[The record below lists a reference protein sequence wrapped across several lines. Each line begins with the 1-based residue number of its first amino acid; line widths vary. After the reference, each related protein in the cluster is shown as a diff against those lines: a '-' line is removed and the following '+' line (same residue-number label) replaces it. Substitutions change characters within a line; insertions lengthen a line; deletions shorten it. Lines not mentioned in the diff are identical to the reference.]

1 MAPGPSSSR
10 GERAVGWGW
19 RAWYPIVAAL
29 AAALSAGCVS
39 IRMEEAI
46 PSPGVYDSGFL
57 EVRVFE
63 TMSALKKAEPTRR
76 QILCELYGPGPG
88 PQRPLVHGSSEPVW
102 ALSDLPPGRY
112 RLQVVGLVDA
122 AGKVHSLGS
131 SDSVDFEVGPGKA
144 VRLSVVLS
152 SGQGLANNVAYGVAW
167 VGLAVLCGEVNE
179 HVMPCSWP

>member
-1 MAPGPSSSR
+1 
-10 GERAVGWGW
+10 
-19 RAWYPIVAAL
+19 VAAL
-29 AAALSAGCVS
+29 VAALSAGCVS
-39 IRMEEAI
+39 IRMEEAT
-46 PSPGVYDSGFL
+46 PSPSVYDSGFL
-57 EVRVFE
+57 EVRVYE

-76 QILCELYGPGPG
+76 QILCELYGLEPG

-122 AGKVHSLGS
+122 SGEVRSLGS
-131 SDSVDFEVGPGKA
+131 SDSMDFEVGPGKA

-167 VGLAVLCGEVNE
+167 VAVGLLCGTLDE
-179 HVMPCSWP
+179 HGVPCSSW